1 MQYHGI
7 LLNTTN
13 PFWDTNIM
21 DLIDGIKS
29 ALPDQSLAAI
39 AKELAAVFS
48 LIYLSLK
55 AYAMIVGEGKFEI
68 MPLFRPFVITM
79 VIINFSLFTSIVGY
93 PASAAGTQTRA
104 TFEGNAL
111 QMDADLDTK
120 TTLTDTLFS
129 RLIQNTNE
137 LKKLYYNDDNE
148 SVGDQMDNVLSLGT
162 KDLTANMMAY
172 ITVYE
177 QLLWVKLS
185 LWLQGFIMWIVLG
198 IFKGI
203 CYCLFFL
210 QLILLYVLTC
220 IGPLSLAFSIA
231 GPFKDAWVQ
240 WVARYIGVSFYSTI
254 GFIIL
259 NIAVAIMDYGLQQE
273 IDRLTQVLAV
283 KDIQDQFL
291 ATVQHVDNF
300 IGYLFI
306 ALVTAVAGII
316 STPIIATWIVQTAG
330 AGNAFFGTYVQT
342 VKGAGAAVAK

>member
-1 MQYHGI
+1 MHI
-7 LLNTTN
+7 FLLNTLN

-21 DLIDGIKS
+21 NLINGIKT
-29 ALPDQSLAAI
+29 ALPDQSLASV
-39 AKELAAVFS
+39 AKEVAAVFS

-55 AYAMIVGEGKFEI
+55 AYAMMAGEGKLEI

-79 VIINFSLFTSIVGY
+79 VIINFGLLTTIVGY
-93 PASAAGTQTRA
+93 PASAADSEAQTN
-104 TFEGNAL
+104 FEGNAL
-111 QMDADLDTK
+111 QMDQDLDTK

-148 SVGDQMDNVLSLGT
+148 TVSDQVDNVLSLGT
-162 KDLTANMMAY
+162 KDLSANMMAY

-185 LWLQGFIMWIVLG
+185 MWLQGFIMWIVLG

-210 QLILLYVLTC
+210 QLILLYILTC
-220 IGPLSLAFSIA
+220 LGPLSFAFSIA

-254 GFIIL
+254 GFIVL

-291 ATVQHVDNF
+291 ASVQHVDNF

-306 ALVTAVAGII
+306 ALVTAVGGII
-316 STPIIATWIVQTAG
+316 STPVVATWIVQTAG

-342 VKGAGAAVAK
+342 VKGAGSAVVK